1 MRDWHRSLLIAGMAL
16 IAWLLVIE
24 WNQFSDDRASVNQ
37 SSAAIEDN
45 YDQYE
50 VGPDI
55 NTNKA
60 QSDIPILESSLK
72 EVVIPEVRGTQLI
85 IAKNEVLEIAIDT
98 YGGDIVGA
106 KLLKHLD
113 KKQEEG
119 GKPLSLLKRSKGR
132 VYEARS
138 GIIGAN
144 ATDTAV
150 GRPQFY
156 AAATNYEFNYG
167 DEVLNIDLLT
177 NIDGVKI
184 TKRFQ
189 LNPDGYDIKVQYLIN
204 NSSLSNWSGSF
215 YGQIK
220 RDSNPPS
227 SEGPAFGMKSYWGAA
242 LREPEKNY
250 SKYSFDDLNDGAI
263 KTTIQGGWVAMLQHY
278 FVSAWIPPSDDTNN
292 FSLRK
297 SSDRSTNL
305 MSFTGAPIVVPPGG
319 TGDYHATFY
328 IGPKDQKRLGDLATY
343 LDRTI
348 DYGWVWVIAQP
359 LFWFLSSIYDY
370 VGNWGWSIILLTI
383 LLKII
388 LYPLSAASLR
398 SMARMRNLQPK
409 LTRLKELYG
418 DDRQKMSQ
426 ETFALYKKEKVNPV
440 GGCLPMLLQLPIFL
454 SLYWVLFESYEIR
467 HAPWLLWIQD
477 LATKDP
483 YFVLP
488 ILMGGSMFL
497 MQKLQPM
504 PTDPMQAN
512 VMRYMP
518 IALTILMLGFPSGL
532 VLYWTVN
539 NLLSMAQQW
548 YVNRQMKTNLKA
560 KP

>member
-1 MRDWHRSLLIAGMAL
+1 MRDWHRSLLITGMAL

-37 SSAAIEDN
+37 SFTAIEDD

-50 VGPDI
+50 VGPDT
-55 NTNKA
+55 NTTKV

-72 EVVIPEVRGTQLI
+72 EVVIPEVRGTQLV

-113 KKQEEG
+113 NKKEEG
-119 GKPLSLLKRSKGR
+119 GKPLSLLQRSKGR

-156 AAATNYEFNYG
+156 AAATDYEFNYG
-167 DEVLNIDLLT
+167 EEVLNIDLLT

-189 LNPDGYDIKVQYLIN
+189 LNRDGYDIKVQYLIN
-204 NSSLSNWSGSF
+204 NSSLSSWSGSF

-227 SEGPAFGMKSYWGAA
+227 SEGPAFGMRSYWGAA

-250 SKYSFDDLNDGAI
+250 SKYTFDDLNDGAI
-263 KTTIQGGWVAMLQHY
+263 KTSIQGGWVAMLQHY
-278 FVSAWIPPSDDTNN
+278 FVSAWIPPSDDVNN

-328 IGPKDQKRLGDLATY
+328 IGPKDQKILGDLATY

-348 DYGWVWVIAQP
+348 DYGWAWVFAQP
-359 LFWFLSSIYDY
+359 LFWVLDSIYDY

-383 LLKII
+383 LVKMF

-398 SMARMRNLQPK
+398 SMAKMRNLQPQ

-426 ETFALYKKEKVNPV
+426 EMMALYKKEKVNPA
-440 GGCLPMLLQLPIFL
+440 GGCLPMLLQFPIFI

-477 LATKDP
+477 LSTKDP

-512 VMRYMP
+512 IMRYMP
-518 IALTILMLGFPSGL
+518 IGITILMLGFPSGL

>member
-1 MRDWHRSLLIAGMAL
+1 MRDWHRSLLITGMAL

-37 SSAAIEDN
+37 SVTAIEDDYN
-45 YDQYE
+45 QYE
-50 VGPDI
+50 VGPDT
-55 NTNKA
+55 NTSKV
-60 QSDIPILESSLK
+60 QSDIPILESSPK

-113 KKQEEG
+113 KKKEEG
-119 GKPLSLLKRSKGR
+119 GKPLSLLQRSKGR

-156 AAATNYEFNYG
+156 AAATEYEFNYG
-167 DEVLNIDLLT
+167 EEVLNIDLLT

-184 TKRFQ
+184 IKRFQ
-189 LNPDGYDIKVQYLIN
+189 LNRDGYDIKVQYLIN
-204 NSSLSNWSGSF
+204 NSSISNWSGSF

-227 SEGPAFGMKSYWGAA
+227 SEGPAFGMRSYWGAA

-250 SKYSFDDLNDGAI
+250 SKYTFDDLNDGAI
-263 KTTIQGGWVAMLQHY
+263 KTSIQGGWVAMLQHY
-278 FVSAWIPPSDDTNN
+278 FVSAWIPPSDDVNN

-328 IGPKDQKRLGDLATY
+328 IGPKDQKILGDLATY

-348 DYGWVWVIAQP
+348 DYGWAWVFAQP
-359 LFWFLSSIYDY
+359 LFWVLDSIYGY

-383 LLKII
+383 LVKMF

-398 SMARMRNLQPK
+398 SMAKMRNLQPQ

-426 ETFALYKKEKVNPV
+426 EMMALYKKEKVNPA
-440 GGCLPMLLQLPIFL
+440 GGCLPMLLQFPIFI

-467 HAPWLLWIQD
+467 HAPWLFWIQD
-477 LATKDP
+477 LSTKDP
-483 YFVLP
+483 YIVLP

-512 VMRYMP
+512 IMRYMP
-518 IALTILMLGFPSGL
+518 IALTIFMLGFPSGL
-532 VLYWTVN
+532 VLYWTIN

-560 KP
+560 KR

>member
-72 EVVIPEVRGTQLI
+72 EVVIPEVRGAQLI

-189 LNPDGYDIKVQYLIN
+189 LNRDGYDIKVQYLIN
-204 NSSLSNWSGSF
+204 NSSLSDWSGSF

>member
-72 EVVIPEVRGTQLI
+72 EVVIPEVRGAQLI

-113 KKQEEG
+113 KKKEEG

>member
-50 VGPDI
+50 VGPDT
-55 NTNKA
+55 NTNKV

-113 KKQEEG
+113 KKKEEG

>member
-1 MRDWHRSLLIAGMAL
+1 MRDWHRSLLITGMAL

-24 WNQFSDDRASVNQ
+24 WNKFSDDRASVNQ
-37 SSAAIEDN
+37 SVTAIEDD

-50 VGPDI
+50 VGPDT
-55 NTNKA
+55 NTSKV
-60 QSDIPILESSLK
+60 QSDIPILESSPK

-113 KKQEEG
+113 KKKEEG
-119 GKPLSLLKRSKGR
+119 GKPLSLLQRSKGR

-156 AAATNYEFNYG
+156 AAATDYEFNYG
-167 DEVLNIDLLT
+167 EEVLNIDLLT

-189 LNPDGYDIKVQYLIN
+189 LNRDGYDIKVQYLIN

-227 SEGPAFGMKSYWGAA
+227 SEGPAFGMRSYWGAA

-250 SKYSFDDLNDGAI
+250 SKYTFDDLNDGAI
-263 KTTIQGGWVAMLQHY
+263 KTSIQGGWVAMLQHY
-278 FVSAWIPPSDDTNN
+278 FVSAWIPPSDDVNN

-328 IGPKDQKRLGDLATY
+328 IGPKDQKILGDLATY

-348 DYGWVWVIAQP
+348 DYGWAWVFAQP
-359 LFWFLSSIYDY
+359 LFWVLDSIYDY

-383 LLKII
+383 LVKMF

-398 SMARMRNLQPK
+398 SMAKMRNLQPQ

-426 ETFALYKKEKVNPV
+426 EMMALYKKEKVNPA
-440 GGCLPMLLQLPIFL
+440 GGCLPMLLQFPIFI

-467 HAPWLLWIQD
+467 HAPWLFWIQD
-477 LATKDP
+477 LSTKDP

-512 VMRYMP
+512 IMRYMP
-518 IALTILMLGFPSGL
+518 IALTIFMLGFPSGL
-532 VLYWTVN
+532 VLYWTIN

>member
-72 EVVIPEVRGTQLI
+72 EVVIPEVRGAQLI

-113 KKQEEG
+113 KKKEEG

-250 SKYSFDDLNDGAI
+250 SKYTFDDLNDGAI
-263 KTTIQGGWVAMLQHY
+263 KTSIQGGWVAMLQHY
-278 FVSAWIPPSDDTNN
+278 FVSAWIPPSDDVNN

-328 IGPKDQKRLGDLATY
+328 IGPKDQKILGDLATY

-348 DYGWVWVIAQP
+348 DYGWAWVFAQP
-359 LFWFLSSIYDY
+359 LFWVLDSIYDY

-467 HAPWLLWIQD
+467 HAPWLFWIQD
-477 LATKDP
+477 LSTKDP

-512 VMRYMP
+512 IMRYMP
-518 IALTILMLGFPSGL
+518 IALTIFMLGFPSGL
-532 VLYWTVN
+532 VLYWTIN

>member
-1 MRDWHRSLLIAGMAL
+1 MRDWHRSLLITGMAL

-50 VGPDI
+50 VGPDT
-55 NTNKA
+55 NTNKV

-263 KTTIQGGWVAMLQHY
+263 KTTIQGGWVY
-278 FVSAWIPPSDDTNN
+278 FV
-292 FSLRK
+292 R
-297 SSDRSTNL
+297 
-305 MSFTGAPIVVPPGG
+305 
-319 TGDYHATFY
+319 
-328 IGPKDQKRLGDLATY
+328 
-343 LDRTI
+343 
-348 DYGWVWVIAQP
+348 
-359 LFWFLSSIYDY
+359 
-370 VGNWGWSIILLTI
+370 
-383 LLKII
+383 
-388 LYPLSAASLR
+388 
-398 SMARMRNLQPK
+398 
-409 LTRLKELYG
+409 
-418 DDRQKMSQ
+418 
-426 ETFALYKKEKVNPV
+426 
-440 GGCLPMLLQLPIFL
+440 
-454 SLYWVLFESYEIR
+454 
-467 HAPWLLWIQD
+467 
-477 LATKDP
+477 
-483 YFVLP
+483 
-488 ILMGGSMFL
+488 
-497 MQKLQPM
+497 
-504 PTDPMQAN
+504 
-512 VMRYMP
+512 
-518 IALTILMLGFPSGL
+518 
-532 VLYWTVN
+532 
-539 NLLSMAQQW
+539 
-548 YVNRQMKTNLKA
+548 
-560 KP
+560 

>member
-1 MRDWHRSLLIAGMAL
+1 MKDWHRSLLIIGMAL

-24 WNQFSDDRASVNQ
+24 WNQFSNDRASVNQ
-37 SSAAIEDN
+37 SSMASQGD
-45 YDQYE
+45 YDQYDL
-50 VGPDI
+50 GPDT
-55 NTNKA
+55 NTSNV

-113 KKQEEG
+113 KKKEEG
-119 GKPLSLLKRSKGR
+119 GKPLSLLQRSKGR

-156 AAATNYEFNYG
+156 AAATDYEFNYG
-167 DEVLNIDLLT
+167 DEVLNVDLLT

-189 LNPDGYDIKVQYLIN
+189 LNRDGYDIKIQYLIN

-227 SEGPAFGMKSYWGAA
+227 FDGPALSMRSYWGAA

-250 SKYSFDDLNDGAI
+250 SKYTFDDLNDGAI
-263 KTTIQGGWVAMLQHY
+263 KTSIQGGWVATLQHY
-278 FVSAWIPPSDDTNN
+278 FVSAWIPPSDDKNN

-319 TGDYHATFY
+319 TGEYHATFY
-328 IGPKDQKRLGDLATY
+328 VGPKDQKRLGDLATY

-359 LFWFLSSIYDY
+359 LFWFLNLIHEY

-426 ETFALYKKEKVNPV
+426 EMMALYKKEKVNPA

-477 LATKDP
+477 LSTKDP

-518 IALTILMLGFPSGL
+518 IFLTILMLGFPSGL

>member
-1 MRDWHRSLLIAGMAL
+1 MAL

-24 WNQFSDDRASVNQ
+24 WNQFSDDRASVKQ
-37 SSAAIEDN
+37 SVTAIEDD

-50 VGPDI
+50 VGPDT
-55 NTNKA
+55 NTSKV

-113 KKQEEG
+113 KKKEEG
-119 GKPLSLLKRSKGR
+119 GKPLSLLQRSKGR

-138 GIIGAN
+138 GIIGDN
-144 ATDTAV
+144 ATDTAA

-156 AAATNYEFNYG
+156 ATATNYEFNYG
-167 DEVLNIDLLT
+167 DEVLNIDLLI

-189 LNPDGYDIKVQYLIN
+189 LNRDGYDIKVQYLIN

-227 SEGPAFGMKSYWGAA
+227 SEGPAFGMRSYWGAA

-250 SKYSFDDLNDGAI
+250 SKYTFDDLNDGPI
-263 KTTIQGGWVAMLQHY
+263 KASIQGGWVAMLQHY
-278 FVSAWIPPSDDTNN
+278 FVSAWIPPSDDVNN

-319 TGDYHATFY
+319 SGDYHATFY
-328 IGPKDQKRLGDLATY
+328 IGPKDQKILGDLATY

-348 DYGWVWVIAQP
+348 DYGWAWVFAQP
-359 LFWFLSSIYDY
+359 LFWVLDSIYDY

-383 LLKII
+383 LVKMF

-398 SMARMRNLQPK
+398 SMAKMRNLQPQ

-426 ETFALYKKEKVNPV
+426 EMMALYKKEKVNPA
-440 GGCLPMLLQLPIFL
+440 GGCLPMLLQFPIFI

-467 HAPWLLWIQD
+467 HAPWLFWIQD
-477 LATKDP
+477 LSTKDP

-512 VMRYMP
+512 IMRFMP
-518 IALTILMLGFPSGL
+518 IALTIFMLGFPSGL
-532 VLYWTVN
+532 VLYWTIN

>member
-50 VGPDI
+50 VGPDT
-55 NTNKA
+55 NTNKV

-72 EVVIPEVRGTQLI
+72 EVVIPEVRGAQLI

-189 LNPDGYDIKVQYLIN
+189 LNRDGYDIKVQYLIN
-204 NSSLSNWSGSF
+204 NSSLSDWSGSF

>member
-1 MRDWHRSLLIAGMAL
+1 MRDWHRSLLITGMAL

-72 EVVIPEVRGTQLI
+72 EVVIPEVRGAQLI

-113 KKQEEG
+113 KKKEEG

-189 LNPDGYDIKVQYLIN
+189 LNRDGYDIKVQYLIN
-204 NSSLSNWSGSF
+204 NSSLSDWSGSF

-227 SEGPAFGMKSYWGAA
+227 SEGPAFGMRSYWGAA

-250 SKYSFDDLNDGAI
+250 SKYTFDDLNDGAI

>member
-1 MRDWHRSLLIAGMAL
+1 MR
-16 IAWLLVIE
+16 
-24 WNQFSDDRASVNQ
+24 
-37 SSAAIEDN
+37 
-45 YDQYE
+45 
-50 VGPDI
+50 
-55 NTNKA
+55 
-60 QSDIPILESSLK
+60 
-72 EVVIPEVRGTQLI
+72 
-85 IAKNEVLEIAIDT
+85 
-98 YGGDIVGA
+98 
-106 KLLKHLD
+106 
-113 KKQEEG
+113 
-119 GKPLSLLKRSKGR
+119 
-132 VYEARS
+132 
-138 GIIGAN
+138 
-144 ATDTAV
+144 
-150 GRPQFY
+150 
-156 AAATNYEFNYG
+156 
-167 DEVLNIDLLT
+167 
-177 NIDGVKI
+177 
-184 TKRFQ
+184 
-189 LNPDGYDIKVQYLIN
+189 
-204 NSSLSNWSGSF
+204 
-215 YGQIK
+215 
-220 RDSNPPS
+220 
-227 SEGPAFGMKSYWGAA
+227 SYWGAA

>member
-1 MRDWHRSLLIAGMAL
+1 MKDWHRSLLITGMAL

-24 WNQFSDDRASVNQ
+24 WNQFSDDRASMNQ
-37 SSAAIEDN
+37 SSMAIQDD

-50 VGPDI
+50 LGPDT
-55 NTNKA
+55 NTSNV

-113 KKQEEG
+113 KKEEED

-156 AAATNYEFNYG
+156 AAATDYEFNYG

-189 LNPDGYDIKVQYLIN
+189 LNRDGYDIKVQYLIN

-227 SEGPAFGMKSYWGAA
+227 SEGPAFGMRSYWGAA

-250 SKYSFDDLNDGAI
+250 SKYTFNDLNDGAI
-263 KTTIQGGWVAMLQHY
+263 KTSIQGGWVAMLQHY
-278 FVSAWIPPSDDTNN
+278 FVSAWIPPSNDINN

-297 SSDRSTNL
+297 SSDGSTNL
-305 MSFTGAPIVVPPGG
+305 MSFTGAPIVVPPGE

-328 IGPKDQKRLGDLATY
+328 IGPKDQKILRDLATY

-348 DYGWVWVIAQP
+348 DYGWAWVFAQP
-359 LFWFLSSIYDY
+359 LFWFLNLIHDY

-383 LLKII
+383 FVKLI

-398 SMARMRNLQPK
+398 SMAKMRNLQPQ

-426 ETFALYKKEKVNPV
+426 EMMALYKKEKVNPA
-440 GGCLPMLLQLPIFL
+440 GGCLPMLLQFPIFI

-477 LATKDP
+477 LSTKDP

-488 ILMGGSMFL
+488 ILMGSSMFL

-518 IALTILMLGFPSGL
+518 IGLTILMLGFPSGL

>member
-50 VGPDI
+50 VGPDT
-55 NTNKA
+55 NTNKV

-72 EVVIPEVRGTQLI
+72 EVVIPEVRGAQLI

>member
-1 MRDWHRSLLIAGMAL
+1 MRDWHRSLLVTGIAL

-24 WNQFSDDRASVNQ
+24 WNQFSDDRPSVNQ
-37 SSAAIEDN
+37 SSTAIEDD

-50 VGPDI
+50 LGPDT
-55 NTNKA
+55 NTSKV
-60 QSDIPILESSLK
+60 QTDIPILESSLK

-85 IAKNEVLEIAIDT
+85 IAKNDVLEIAIDT

-113 KKQEEG
+113 KKKEEG
-119 GKPLSLLKRSKGR
+119 GKPLSLLQRSKGR

-156 AAATNYEFNYG
+156 AAATDYEFNYG

-189 LNPDGYDIKVQYLIN
+189 LNRDGYDIKVQYLIN
-204 NSSLSNWSGSF
+204 NSSISNWSGSF

-227 SEGPAFGMKSYWGAA
+227 SEGPAFGMRSYWGAA

-263 KTTIQGGWVAMLQHY
+263 KTSIQGGWVAMLQHY
-278 FVSAWIPPSDDTNN
+278 FVSAWIPPSDDVNN

-328 IGPKDQKRLGDLATY
+328 IGPKDQKILGGLATY

-348 DYGWVWVIAQP
+348 DYGWAWVFAQP
-359 LFWFLSSIYDY
+359 LFWVLDSIYGY

-383 LLKII
+383 LVKMF

-398 SMARMRNLQPK
+398 SMAKMRNLQPQ

-426 ETFALYKKEKVNPV
+426 EMMALYKKEKVNPA
-440 GGCLPMLLQLPIFL
+440 GGCLPMLLQFPIFI

>member
-1 MRDWHRSLLIAGMAL
+1 MAL

-37 SSAAIEDN
+37 SFTAIEDD

-50 VGPDI
+50 VGPDT
-55 NTNKA
+55 NTSKV

-72 EVVIPEVRGTQLI
+72 EVVIPEVRGTQLV

-113 KKQEEG
+113 NKKEEG
-119 GKPLSLLKRSKGR
+119 GKPLSLLQRSKGR

-150 GRPQFY
+150 GRPQFF
-156 AAATNYEFNYG
+156 ATGTDYEFNYG

-189 LNPDGYDIKVQYLIN
+189 LNRDGYDIKVQYLIN

-227 SEGPAFGMKSYWGAA
+227 SEGPAFGMRSYWGAA

-250 SKYSFDDLNDGAI
+250 SKYTFDDLNDGAI
-263 KTTIQGGWVAMLQHY
+263 KTSIQGGWVAMLQHY
-278 FVSAWIPPSDDTNN
+278 FVSAWIPPSDDVNN

-328 IGPKDQKRLGDLATY
+328 IGPKDQKILGDLATY

-348 DYGWVWVIAQP
+348 DYGWAWVFAQP
-359 LFWFLSSIYDY
+359 LFWVLDSIYDY

-383 LLKII
+383 LVKMF

-398 SMARMRNLQPK
+398 SMAKMRNLQPQ

-426 ETFALYKKEKVNPV
+426 EMMALYKKEKVNPA
-440 GGCLPMLLQLPIFL
+440 GGCLPMLLQFPIFI

-477 LATKDP
+477 LSTKDP

-512 VMRYMP
+512 IMRYMP
-518 IALTILMLGFPSGL
+518 IGITILMLGFPSGL
-532 VLYWTVN
+532 VLYWTIN